1 MPAQYA
7 TRILGEPVR
16 ISLSVLAALAFLH
29 GDGHAQCEPTVLI
42 AYHSH
47 TGHTR
52 AMAEAVAAGVAG
64 AGGTALLR
72 SVDSVPAAEL
82 VAADA
87 IVLGSPVHNANMA
100 APMQEFISRWPFEG
114 RPLADKPGAVFVAG
128 GGMSAGQEA
137 TQLALIRA
145 MLVHGLII
153 VGGVDWLSAFG
164 AAAITDEEP
173 FAAGVRPVDERFLVK
188 ARGLGARVVDVAPW
202 SCCGTG

>member
-1 MPAQYA
+1 MHAQHAAHSRVLVGTFLPAF
-7 TRILGEPVR
+7 
-16 ISLSVLAALAFLH
+16 AALAFLY
-29 GDGHAQCEPTVLI
+29 GDGHAQCEPRVLI
-42 AYHSH
+42 VYHSQ

-52 AMAEAVAAGVAG
+52 AMADAVAAGVTG

-82 VAADA
+82 LAADA

-100 APMQEFISRWPFEG
+100 VPMQEFISRWPFEG
-114 RPLADKPGAVFVAG
+114 RPLADKRGAAFVAG
-128 GGMSAGQEA
+128 GGISAGQEA

-173 FAAGVRPVDERFLVK
+173 FVGGVQPVDERFLVK
-188 ARGLGARVVDVAPW
+188 ARGLGARVVDVAARFR
-202 SCCGTG
+202 CGTG

>member
-1 MPAQYA
+1 M
-7 TRILGEPVR
+7 PVR
-16 ISLSVLAALAFLH
+16 ILLSVLATLAFLH
-29 GDGHAQCEPTVLI
+29 GHGHAQCAPTVLI
-42 AYHSH
+42 AHHSQ

-52 AMAEAVAAGVAG
+52 AMAEAVAAGVTE

-82 VAADA
+82 LAADA

-114 RPLADKPGAVFVAG
+114 RPLADKLGAAFVAG

-137 TQLALIRA
+137 AQLALIRA

-173 FAAGVRPVDERFLVK
+173 FAGGVQPVDERFLVK
-188 ARGLGARVVDVAPW
+188 ARGLGARVVDVAARFR
-202 SCCGTG
+202 CGTG